1 MNKQTHDEFIKKVK
15 DFLHSKG
22 VKSSNIICEYIPK
35 GQHCHFDLA
44 ITSEKFDIPIA
55 VIDIKMVASSHA
67 YLFNTKLFEK
77 LHSIYNAEIPCYVI
91 IMQEDI
97 CNFDIFDATDYVYKR
112 TLPGELPKSI
122 NPENFPTYTE
132 LLRRFKI
139 LNEISVANETK
150 KKQNSFKW
158 VCWVILPIVIVG
170 ILAMDKYG
178 FYPLSTYRLIIWG
191 GLGVIIL
198 LPFFKEITVG
208 SMFHIKRDEAEEK
221 KEKEK

>member
-1 MNKQTHDEFIKKVK
+1 MTEHEFIKKVK

-22 VKSSNIICEYIPK
+22 VKSTNIICEYSPK
-35 GQHCHFDLA
+35 GEHCHFDLA
-44 ITSEKFDIPIA
+44 IISKKFDIPIA
-55 VIDIKMVASSHA
+55 VIEIKIATSSSA
-67 YLFNTKLFEK
+67 YLYTTKSLEK
-77 LHSIYNAEIPCYVI
+77 LRSIYNAEIPCYVI

-97 CNFDIFDATDYVYKR
+97 GVLDIVDATDYVYKR
-112 TLPGELPKSI
+112 TLPGEFPKSI

-139 LNEISVANETK
+139 LNEISIANETK

-158 VCWVILPIVIVG
+158 VCWVILPIVIVV
-170 ILAMDKYG
+170 ILLMDKYN

-208 SMFHIKRDEAEEK
+208 SMFYIKRDEAEE
-221 KEKEK
+221 EKEKKNE

>member
-1 MNKQTHDEFIKKVK
+1 MTEHEMIKKVK
-15 DFLHSKG
+15 DFLQSKG
-22 VKSSNIICEYIPK
+22 VKSSNIVCDYIPK
-35 GQHCHFDLA
+35 GEYYHFDLV
-44 ITSEKFDIPIA
+44 ITSKKIDVPIA
-55 VIDIKMVASSHA
+55 VIDIKMVTSSHA
-67 YLFNTKLFEK
+67 YIFKTKSFEK

-91 IMQEDI
+91 VMQEDV
-97 CNFDIFDATDYVYKR
+97 CKFDIFDATDYVYKR

-122 NPENFPTYTE
+122 SPENFPTYTE

-139 LNEISVANETK
+139 LNEINIANKTK
-150 KKQNSFKW
+150 EKQNSFNL
-158 VCWVILPIVIVG
+158 VCWVILPIVIAW

-208 SMFHIKRDEAEEK
+208 SMFHIKRNEAEEE